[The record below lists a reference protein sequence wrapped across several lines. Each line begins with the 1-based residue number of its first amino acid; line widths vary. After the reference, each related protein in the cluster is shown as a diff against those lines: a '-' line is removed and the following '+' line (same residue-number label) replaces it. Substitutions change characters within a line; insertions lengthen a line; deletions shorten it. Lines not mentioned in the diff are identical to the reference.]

1 MSKYLV
7 TGGAGFIGS
16 HLVDKLLSLGHQVVV
31 VDNFSL
37 GKKENLAD
45 HQRNKNL
52 VVYRKDICDDLSYIF
67 KKEFVRSR
75 QKPSAIFHLAALPRV
90 QFSIDYPAKTH
101 QVNVNGTLN
110 LLETAR
116 KFNLKRFVFSSS
128 SSIYGDQTKMPL
140 VEAMEPKPVSPYAL
154 QKLVGE
160 NYAKLFNLLY
170 GLETISLR
178 YFNVFGPRQDPKG
191 DYACLIP
198 RFIKLIDQDRKPIIN
213 GDGCQTRDFTFVD
226 DVVEANLLAAQ
237 IKNRACFGQIFNIGA
252 GHNVSVNQVTKLI
265 LKLSNPKIKPIHGPA
280 LIEPR
285 NSLAEIKKAKKM
297 LGWQPQVSFEEGLQK
312 TYQYFVRI

>member
-1 MSKYLV
+1 MDRCLV

-16 HLVDKLLSLGHQVVV
+16 HLVDKLLSLDHRVIV
-31 VDNFSL
+31 VDDFSL

-45 HQRNKNL
+45 HQRNNNL
-52 VVYRKDICDDLSYIF
+52 IVYRKSICNDLTGIF
-67 KKEFVRSR
+67 RKE
-75 QKPSAIFHLAALPRV
+75 KPGLVFHLAALPRV

-110 LLETAR
+110 LLETAK

-140 VEAMEPKPVSPYAL
+140 VETIEPKPVSPYAL
-154 QKLVGE
+154 QKLVSE

-198 RFIKLIDQDRKPIIN
+198 KFIKLISQEKKPVIN
-213 GDGCQTRDFTFVD
+213 GDGRQTRDFTFVD
-226 DVVEANLLAAQ
+226 DVVEANLLAAR
-237 IKNRACFGQIFNIGA
+237 IKNRACFGQVFNIGA
-252 GHNVSVNQVTKLI
+252 SQNRSVNQVTRQI
-265 LKLSNPKIKPIHGPA
+265 LKLNNKKIKPIHGPA

-285 NSLAEIKKAKKM
+285 NALADIKKAKKL
-297 LGWQPQVSFEEGLQK
+297 LGWQPRVSFEQGLQK
-312 TYQYFVRI
+312 TYQYFVKD

>member
-16 HLVDKLLSLGHQVVV
+16 HLVEKLLNLGHQVVV
-31 VDNFSL
+31 IDNFSL

-52 VVYRKDICDDLSYIF
+52 VVYRKDICNDLTGVF
-67 KKEFVRSR
+67 GKE
-75 QKPSAIFHLAALPRV
+75 KPELIFHLAALPRV
-90 QFSIDYPAKTH
+90 QFSIDHPLKTH

-110 LLETAR
+110 LLETAK
-116 KFNLKRFVFSSS
+116 KFNLKRFILSSS
-128 SSIYGDQTKMPL
+128 AAIYGNQKKLPL
-140 VEAMEPKPVSPYAL
+140 EENMEAEPLSPYAL
-154 QKLVGE
+154 HKLISE
-160 NYAKLFNLLY
+160 DYLKLFNSLY

-198 RFIKLIDQDRKPIIN
+198 KFVRLISQAQKPTIN
-213 GDGCQTRDFTFVD
+213 GDGRQTRDFTFVD
-226 DVVEANLLAAQ
+226 DVIKANLLASQ
-237 IKNRACFGQIFNIGA
+237 TKNKDCFGQVFNIGA
-252 GHNVSVNQVTKLI
+252 GQNKSVNKVAEQI
-265 LKLSNPKIKPIHGPA
+265 LKLSNQKVRLIHGPA

-285 NSLAEIKKAKKM
+285 NSLADIKKARR
-297 LGWQPQVSFEEGLQK
+297 LLNWQPQVSFEQGLQK
-312 TYQYFVRI
+312 TYQHFVKN